1 METMDFLLA
10 YQLLCI
16 LLFRGMLEPYL
27 VLSDQWLRKYRLCSH
42 LSPPLWL
49 KYSPLTPQGPV
60 YQKLNALLLDS

>member
-27 VLSDQWLRKYRLCSH
+27 VLSD
-42 LSPPLWL
+42 
-49 KYSPLTPQGPV
+49 
-60 YQKLNALLLDS
+60 